1 MGLKKAT
8 VKLGADIGEFTSK
21 MRKATSSFKK
31 MGKNIQKAGKTM
43 SKSLTAPLVA
53 IGAAALKGAA
63 DLEKLEASFVSLTGG
78 TKEAADMMKQLTD
91 FTAKTPFQIDAVA
104 NSARQLIAS
113 GTKVSDVNDQLQF
126 LGDIAATSGS
136 SIDDIAAIF
145 SKVQS
150 KGKVELESLNQLA
163 ERGIPI
169 FKALSEK
176 TGLLPSKLGAGAVS
190 VEEFNEV
197 LGSFNKEGGFAEGA
211 MNRLSQTMAGK
222 LSTALDNLKLA
233 GSQLVQGLLPLI
245 HRFLEGITNL
255 AQKFMGLDEGMKIAI
270 LSFGLLLASIGP
282 LVTLFGT
289 LVSAVGF
296 FMSPLGLVIAG
307 LAALAAAAIYVA
319 DNLEAFKERFSDISW
334 WKNALISMLQ
344 YFVDIAADIMGGY
357 NKMLIFFKQ
366 TPVNNP
372 FLAMSDGLEDLKDD
386 TKDYKNEFGSFSDAI
401 SNGAIKAKDALIALG
416 NSLGIGTGAESKSG
430 GDAPVS
436 LIDMDVEEL
445 EEEAEVIDTTY
456 GDALRAT
463 KEKIDALKESAKSFG
478 LAMVDN
484 FAGSFA
490 TAITSGENFMVSMGN
505 IFKDLAKQIAAMLI
519 KAALLAAVFSM
530 IPGLGAAQTE
540 AGGATSF
547 SGLLTGMMGGSFA
560 NGGKPPLGKVSLVG
574 EQGPELFVPSSS
586 GTIVPNHQLG
596 GGSVIPDVRISGDD
610 LLIVFDRANRRKAR
624 R

>member
-21 MRKATSSFKK
+21 MRKASSSFKK

-43 SKSLTAPLVA
+43 SMSLTAPLTA
-53 IGAAALKGAA
+53 FAAASIKAFDTQAKAEAKLSRSLNGNVKAFRRLKKEAQALQKVTLFGDEETMAAQAMLTSMGLEEEAVRRLTPLIQDMATTKNMDLRAAA
-63 DLEKLEASFVSLTGG
+63 DLVSKSVGSSTNALTRYGVEITGAVGSSERLESAVKGLSMQFEGQAQSAAKAGAGGLKQLSNNFGDLMEKIGEKL
-78 TKEAADMMKQLTD
+78 M
-91 FTAKTPFQIDAVA
+91 PI
-104 NSARQLIAS
+104 
-113 GTKVSDVNDQLQF
+113 
-126 LGDIAATSGS
+126 
-136 SIDDIAAIF
+136 
-145 SKVQS
+145 
-150 KGKVELESLNQLA
+150 LN
-163 ERGIPI
+163 
-169 FKALSEK
+169 
-176 TGLLPSKLGAGAVS
+176 GLVK
-190 VEEFNEV
+190 
-197 LGSFNKEGGFAEGA
+197 
-211 MNRLSQTMAGK
+211 M
-222 LSTALDNLKLA
+222 LDNM
-233 GSQLVQGLLPLI
+233 
-245 HRFLEGITNL
+245 ITSWNN
-255 AQKFMGLDEGMKIAI
+255 LDEGIKIAVI
-270 LSFGLLLASIGP
+270 TFGAVLASIGP
-282 LVTLFGT
+282 LVYIFGT
-289 LVSAVGF
+289 LVSVVGF

-344 YFVDIAADIMGGY
+344 FFVDIAADIMGGY

-401 SNGAIKAKDALIALG
+401 SNGAIKAKDALIG
-416 NSLGIGTGAESKSG
+416 FGSSLGIGGGLSAAQSGESSTVSG
-430 GDAPVS
+430 SVRLFG
-436 LIDMDVEEL
+436 MDVDEI
-445 EEEAEVIDTTY
+445 EEEAEVINTTY
-456 GDALRAT
+456 GDALIAT

-490 TAITSGENFMVSMGN
+490 SAITSGENFIVSMGN

-519 KAALLAAVFSM
+519 KAALLAAVFAM
-530 IPGLGAAQTE
+530 IPGLAPANAATN
-540 AGGATSF
+540 F
-547 SGLLTGMMGGSFA
+547 SGILTEMMGGSFA

-586 GTIVPNHQLG
+586 GSIVPNHALG